1 MSAIVRPPPPRK
13 PPQVDAA
20 EFIALRA
27 IVMGLVATIAGLRE
41 ASGRGPTQ
49 DWINHLSAC
58 CQESLLA
65 VDIEGGD
72 TERMRREAVEHVNHI
87 LGGIAFSAN
96 RDNAN

>member
-1 MSAIVRPPPPRK
+1 MSAIVTPPPPRK

-41 ASGRGPTQ
+41 ASGRGPVQ

-58 CQESLLA
+58 CQESC
-65 VDIEGGD
+65 GD

-87 LGGIAFSAN
+87 LGGIAFPAN